1 MLSRVMT
8 RGLIRKTPM
17 MARMAVIPARNFT
30 GHLGLSV
37 TNLTPVEFNES
48 DQVSL
53 WKDIKA
59 K

>member
-8 RGLIRKTPM
+8 RGLVRKTPM
-17 MARMAVIPARNFT
+17 MRMGMVPARNFT

-37 TNLTPVEFNES
+37 TNLTPVEYKET

-53 WKDIKA
+53 WKEIKS

>member
-8 RGLIRKTPM
+8 RGLLRKTPM
-17 MARMAVIPARNFT
+17 IASIPARRFT

-37 TNLTPVEFNES
+37 TNLTPVEFKES
-48 DQVSL
+48 DQVAL
-53 WKDIKA
+53 WKDIKS